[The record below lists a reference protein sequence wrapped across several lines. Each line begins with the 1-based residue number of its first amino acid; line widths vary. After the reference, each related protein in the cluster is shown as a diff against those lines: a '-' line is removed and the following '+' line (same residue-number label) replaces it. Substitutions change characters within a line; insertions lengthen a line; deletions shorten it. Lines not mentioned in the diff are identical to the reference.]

1 MLRAREWEPLVANHK
16 SAEKRARQSER
27 QRLRNRAIRGR
38 ARSFVKDFRSA
49 VEAGDTEAAQAKLR
63 ATERELRKAASKGI
77 FKPKWVSRNV
87 SRLAK
92 QLERAR
98 PSA

>member
-1 MLRAREWEPLVANHK
+1 MGALVANHR

-38 ARSFVKDFRSA
+38 VRSFVKDFRVA
-49 VEAGDTEAAQAKLR
+49 VDTGDTEAAQTKLR
-63 ATERELRKAASKGI
+63 ATERELRKAASKGV
-77 FKPKWVSRNV
+77 FKRKWVSRNV

-98 PSA
+98 TSA

>member
-1 MLRAREWEPLVANHK
+1 MGALVANHK

-38 ARSFVKDFRSA
+38 VRSFVKDFRVA
-49 VEAGDTEAAQAKLR
+49 VDTGDTEAAESKLR
-63 ATERELRKAASKGI
+63 ATERELRQAASKGV
-77 FKPKWVSRNV
+77 FKRKWVSRNV

-92 QLERAR
+92 QLARAR
-98 PSA
+98 SSA